1 MQTYTVK
8 PGTKLYSVPWGTY
21 KQEAGAV
28 SGTGNQTLKRLSNN
42 KLINLSIYMEL

>member
-21 KQEAGAV
+21 KQEV
-28 SGTGNQTLKRLSNN
+28 VRYLVQVTKLLKRLSNN